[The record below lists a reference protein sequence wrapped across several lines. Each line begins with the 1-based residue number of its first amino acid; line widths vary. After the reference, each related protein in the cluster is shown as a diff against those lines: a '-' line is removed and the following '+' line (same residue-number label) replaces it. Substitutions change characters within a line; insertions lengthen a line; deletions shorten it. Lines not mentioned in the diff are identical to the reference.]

1 VSFPEG
7 QILAQAATDLVN
19 WSVQAEAAAGVARSI
34 VGTAFVPASLRV
46 LDDRNRLDIDATLAT
61 VTAALL
67 TGQELGFSPM
77 ASLRSIVIIPPG
89 SGTPA
94 LLAAALRA
102 LVLHRG
108 HEIWVVESTS
118 TRAVV
123 RGRRAGFETVQESVW
138 TIDRARALKLRS
150 FGDPNGQWQRQPA
163 NMLVARATAEVA
175 RWIAADAMMGLPYI
189 VEEFED
195 GAEADSAPGA
205 GDNGP
210 AALGQSA
217 ATAPRRPP
225 ARRGARQPARARGSV
240 RPVPALPPSPVPPPA
255 GDGESGQPGEGAPA
269 AEPVEPISAS
279 QRAALWAGLK
289 KLGLTDRDEALAT
302 VSRWISRDITSS
314 NALSRAE
321 AGVALTALGAEEV
334 RRAARERA
342 EEAQTAAEASQD
354 EEGGD
359 DAAS

>member
-1 VSFPEG
+1 VSYPEG
-7 QILAQAATDLVN
+7 QILADAAADLVN
-19 WSVQAEAAAGVARSI
+19 WSIQAEAAAGVARSI
-34 VGTAFVPASLRV
+34 VTTAFVPASLRV
-46 LDDRNRLDIDATLAT
+46 FDDRHQLDIDATLAT
-61 VTAALL
+61 ITAALL
-67 TGQELGFSPM
+67 TGQELGFAPM

-123 RGRRAGFETVQESVW
+123 RGRRVGSEIVQESVW

-195 GAEADSAPGA
+195 GAEEESAPGA
-205 GDNGP
+205 GENGP
-210 AALGQSA
+210 AALAPGA
-217 ATAPRRPP
+217 ATVPRRPA
-225 ARRGARQPARARGSV
+225 ARRAPRQPGRARGSV
-240 RPVPALPPSPVPPPA
+240 RPVPALPPSSVPPPA
-255 GDGESGQPGEGAPA
+255 GDGASGQAGDGAPA
-269 AEPVEPISAS
+269 AEPISAS
-279 QRAALWAGLK
+279 QRATLWAGLK
-289 KLGLTDRDEALAT
+289 KLGLTDRDEALAA
-302 VSRWISRDITSS
+302 VSAWVGREITSS
-314 NALSRAE
+314 NALTRAE
-321 AGVALTALGAEEV
+321 AGIALTAMGAEEV
-334 RRAARERA
+334 RRAARQRA

-354 EEGGD
+354 EEGGG
-359 DAAS
+359 DAPAS

>member
-1 VSFPEG
+1 MSFPEG
-7 QILAQAATDLVN
+7 QILATAAADLVN
-19 WSVQAEAAAGVARSI
+19 WSMQAEAAAGVARSI

-46 LDDRNRLDIDATLAT
+46 TDERNQLDYDATIAT

-108 HEIWVVESTS
+108 HEIWVVESTAS
-118 TRAVV
+118 RAVV
-123 RGRRAGFETVQESVW
+123 RGRRLGSEIVQESVW
-138 TIDRARALKLRS
+138 TIDRARTLKLRS

-175 RWIAADAMMGLPYI
+175 RWIASDAMMGLPYI

-195 GAEADSAPGA
+195 GDGDAPSPAAGENGTAALAPG
-205 GDNGP
+205 
-210 AALGQSA
+210 A
-217 ATAPRRPP
+217 ATAPRRPAAKRA
-225 ARRGARQPARARGSV
+225 ARPGRSRGSV
-240 RPVPALPPSPVPPPA
+240 RPVPALPAATPPGNGGA
-255 GDGESGQPGEGAPA
+255 GQETGDEAPA
-269 AEPVEPISAS
+269 AEPISAS

-289 KLGLTDRDEALAT
+289 KLGLTDRDEALAA
-302 VSRWISRDITSS
+302 VSKWISREVTSS
-314 NALSRAE
+314 NALTRAE

-342 EEAQTAAEASQD
+342 EEAQASAEGSQ
-354 EEGGD
+354 EAEGGGD
-359 DAAS
+359 DEPVA

>member
-1 VSFPEG
+1 MSYPEG
-7 QILAQAATDLVN
+7 QILAAAAADLVN
-19 WSVQAEAAAGVARSI
+19 WSMQAEAAAGVARSI
-34 VGTAFVPASLRV
+34 VGTAFVPVSLRV
-46 LDDRNRLDIDATLAT
+46 FDERHALDVDATLAT
-61 VTAALL
+61 ITAALL

-108 HEIWVVESTS
+108 HEIWVVESTA

-123 RGRRAGFETVQESVW
+123 RGRRIGSDITQESVW
-138 TIDRARALKLRS
+138 TTDRARALKLRS

-195 GAEADSAPGA
+195 GADDGTAPGA
-205 GDNGP
+205 GENEP
-210 AALGQSA
+210 AALGRAA
-217 ATAPRRPP
+217 ATVPPRPA
-225 ARRGARQPARARGSV
+225 ARRARQPGRSRGSV
-240 RPVPALPPSPVPPPA
+240 RPVPALPSPDHPPD
-255 GDGESGQPGEGAPA
+255 GDGEPAMQAGGGAPA
-269 AEPVEPISAS
+269 AEPISAP
-279 QRAALWAGLK
+279 QRAALWSGLR
-289 KLGLTDRDEALAT
+289 KLGLTDRVEALAT
-302 VSRWISRDITSS
+302 LSGWIGREIASS
-314 NALSRAE
+314 NALTRAE
-321 AGVALTALGAEEV
+321 AGVALTAIGAEEI

-342 EEAQTAAEASQD
+342 EEAQEQAEESQD
-354 EEGGD
+354 QGGD
-359 DAAS
+359 DEPAS